1 METSTFPVHV
11 DLVPG
16 QLAAQV
22 FFHEIE
28 SSTGTIRCW
37 SYITSGL
44 LTHAQKELIF
54 TLRCAPDEPA
64 TTFPDDPL
72 HLFSFFHQLAQ
83 NGQLVDAGGVTQFG
97 EQNFLG
103 RHLAYIHPQP
113 LEGVPVP
120 HRAIAAILVTQDEVS
135 AVQEFG
141 ISRLMAR
148 LGHEA
153 SHYPCPPWSDRSR
166 PGLSFERARQESVL
180 ARVPRFHA
188 PGVRIVREGQRV
200 VLRVSA
206 GARERLK
213 RHLRQAPSNAA
224 LALLTEIDPTANACL
239 YWEPDQ
245 PGGPAAITPPGSD
258 GSRLCGCFAL
268 FVPAQKEDEVRLFE
282 DGISLLLT
290 NRSWKAAQKAL
301 MKERP
306 LALSTGGDG
315 SSLSIEWTPA

>member
-1 METSTFPVHV
+1 METGTFPVQV

-16 QLAAQV
+16 ELAAHV
-22 FFHEIE
+22 YFHEIG
-28 SSTGTIRCW
+28 SSTGAIRCW

-44 LTHAQKELIF
+44 LTHRQKELIF

-64 TTFPDDPL
+64 TIFPDDPL

-97 EQNFLG
+97 DQNFLG

-120 HRAIAAILVTQDEVS
+120 NRAIVAILVTEDEVS

-141 ISRLMAR
+141 ISRLMSR
-148 LGHEA
+148 LGHAA

-180 ARVPRFHA
+180 ARVARFHA
-188 PGVRIVREGQRV
+188 PGVRIVREDQRV
-200 VLRVSA
+200 ILRV
-206 GARERLK
+206 GLEARQSLQKRLK
-213 RHLRQAPSNAA
+213 QVPKNASV
-224 LALLTEIDPTANACL
+224 ALLTEIDPTANACL

-282 DGISLLLT
+282 DGMSLLLT
-290 NRSWKAAQKAL
+290 SRSWKAVQKAL
-301 MKERP
+301 MKGRAHT
-306 LALSTGGDG
+306 LATSGDG
-315 SSLSIEWTPA
+315 SSFSVEWTAA

>member
-22 FFHEIE
+22 YFHEIE
-28 SSTGTIRCW
+28 SSAGAIRCW

-44 LTHAQKELIF
+44 LTHGQKELIF
-54 TLRCAPDEPA
+54 TLRCAPDEPNN
-64 TTFPDDPL
+64 TFPDDPL

-103 RHLAYIHPQP
+103 RHLAYMYPQP

-120 HRAIAAILVTQDEVS
+120 HRAIVALLVTDDEVS

-141 ISRLMAR
+141 ISRLMSR
-148 LGHEA
+148 LGHA
-153 SHYPCPPWSDRSR
+153 SSHYPCPPWSDRSR
-166 PGLSFERARQESVL
+166 PGLSFERARQESIL

-200 VLRVSA
+200 VLRVA
-206 GARERLK
+206 PQARESLQRNLK
-213 RHLRQAPSNAA
+213 QVPRNSSV
-224 LALLTEIDPTANACL
+224 ALLTEIDTTANGCL
-239 YWEPDQ
+239 VWDPDQ
-245 PGGPAAITPPGSD
+245 PGGPMAITPPGGD

-268 FVPAQKEDEVRLFE
+268 FVPAQKRDEVRLFE
-282 DGISLLLT
+282 DGISLMLS
-290 NRSWKAAQKAL
+290 NRSWKAVQKAL
-301 MKERP
+301 MKER
-306 LALSTGGDG
+306 ALTISTEGDG
-315 SSLSIEWTPA
+315 SSMSIEWMAS